1 MSNRQSTQP
10 KRVRASVIVE
20 QGNSVLLASTKSGL
34 ILLPGGGLNRNELS
48 ISAAARELFE
58 ETRLIATSLVFL
70 FQYES
75 RSYFHHVFHAKADG
89 LPVAGDDAE
98 SLILLVGSVGN
109 SKLNLSPATR
119 EILLRFELMQKI

>member
-1 MSNRQSTQP
+1 VSNLQSIQL
-10 KRVRASVIVE
+10 KKIRASVIVV

-58 ETRLIATSLVFL
+58 ETRLIATSLVFQ

-75 RSYFHHVFHAKADG
+75 RSYLHHVFHAKADG
-89 LPVAGDDAE
+89 QPVAGDDAE
-98 SLILLVGSVGN
+98 SLILLVGSVRN

-119 EILLRFELMQKI
+119 EILLRFESM